1 MRTAPCDGAHRS
13 CLLVN
18 GAAKSVVPLFYDHP
32 VTPEQLSAL
41 VRSVVAAAVERGTL
55 AVAVPDDVVVERPR
69 NPEHGDY
76 ATTVALK
83 LAKQAGRPP
92 REVAELLAADLRE
105 QPGVERVDVA
115 GPGFLN
121 VTFTSGALGQIA
133 VDAVTAGEAYGRT
146 DAFAGLKVNL
156 EFVSANPT
164 GPVTLGSTR
173 WAAVGDALGRLLT
186 ATGAQVSREYYFND
200 AGSQIDRFARSLMA
214 AAAGRPVPED
224 GYAGDYVAD
233 IGAQVV
239 AAEPGVLDLP
249 EDQQQERFRVRGVE
263 LMFAEIKS
271 SLAEFGV
278 VFDTYFSE
286 ATLHASGAL
295 DKAIGTLRERGHVYE
310 ADGATWLR
318 TTTFGDDKDRP
329 LVKSD
334 GDYTYFAADC
344 AYYQDKRSRGFDRV
358 VIMLGA
364 DHAGYVGRYKAL
376 VAALGDDPDQNLE
389 ILLGQLVNLVKDGET
404 VRMSKRKGNFVLLA
418 DLVEAVGADAA
429 RYALA
434 RASVDQQIDLDLD
447 LWSRAAS
454 DNPVFYVQ
462 YAHARIASLLRGAAD
477 LGIATGLDAGDP
489 AAVDATQ
496 LAHPREVD
504 LLRAVAEF
512 PRVVTA
518 AAELRAPHRVARY
531 LEELAGTYHRFYDVC
546 RVLPRGD
553 EEVTPTTVARLWLC
567 AATAQVLRN
576 GLAVLGVH
584 APERM

>member
-1 MRTAPCDGAHRS
+1 MCNVAGKSLVPAP
-13 CLLVN
+13 
-18 GAAKSVVPLFYDHP
+18 YDRQ

-41 VRSVVAAAVERGTL
+41 VRAVVGGAVERGAL
-55 AVAVPDDVVVERPR
+55 SVDVPDDVVVERPR

-92 REVAELLAADLRE
+92 REVAEVLAADLRE
-105 QPGVERVDVA
+105 QPGIARVDVA

-121 VTFTSGALGQIA
+121 ITFAQGALGQIA
-133 VDAVTAGEAYGRT
+133 VDAVTAGESYGRT

-164 GPVTLGSTR
+164 GPVHIGSTR

-200 AGSQIDRFARSLMA
+200 AGSQIDRFAGSLLA
-214 AAAGRPVPED
+214 AAHGRPTPED
-224 GYAGDYVAD
+224 GYAGEYIGD
-233 IGAQVV
+233 IAGQVV
-239 AAEPGVLDLP
+239 AAEPGVLELP
-249 EDQQQERFRVRGVE
+249 AAEQHERFRVRGVE

-271 SLAEFGV
+271 SLADFGV
-278 VFDTYFSE
+278 EFDTYFSE
-286 ATLHASGAL
+286 ATLHDSGAL
-295 DKAIGTLRERGHVYE
+295 EKAIATLRERGHVYE

-376 VAALGDDPDQNLE
+376 VSALGDDPAQNLE
-389 ILLGQLVNLVKDGET
+389 ILLGQLVNLVRDGQPLK
-404 VRMSKRKGNFVLLA
+404 MSKRAGTVVLLA

-447 LWSRAAS
+447 LWSQKSS

-477 LGIATGLDAGDP
+477 LGIDLGTADT
-489 AAVDATQ
+489 VDATQ

-531 LEELAGTYHRFYDVC
+531 LEELAGTYHRFYDAC

-553 EEVTPTTVARLWLC
+553 EEATATTVARLWLC
-567 AATAQVLRN
+567 SATATVLRN